1 MYLRNMQIKLFR
13 EYVRMALEA
22 IKGQMLRAVLTI
34 LIIAIGITAL
44 VGILTSTDAI
54 EQTITGNFSQLGA
67 NTITIQNRAMQVFI
81 NNRGQRPKAFPPI
94 SKREAEQF
102 ASRFDMPGAV
112 VSISFMANGMGVLK
126 AGNKKTNPNIN
137 VMAADANY
145 LTTGSYELENGRNF
159 TVNEIENARPVIIIG
174 SELKSLLFG
183 SEDPINKSVS
193 LRGKRYRI
201 IGVLKSKG
209 NGVGFGGDKMCI
221 IPYTEARYSFSAANR
236 THAINIMARS
246 ALEVDATVGQA
257 TALMRSVRKLPP
269 LEEDNFNVTK
279 SDNISKAL
287 IDNLKYVKFAATF
300 IGGITLLGA
309 AIALMNIMLVS
320 VTERTREIGTLK
332 ALGAP
337 SYAIRLQFLSE
348 AVIISQFGGI
358 AGSILGIVI
367 GNLVAQLVG
376 GSFFIPYN
384 WLLLAVGVC
393 FLVGVVSGYY
403 PAQRAAKL
411 DPIEAL
417 RYE

>member
-1 MYLRNMQIKLFR
+1 
-13 EYVRMALEA
+13 
-22 IKGQMLRAVLTI
+22 
-34 LIIAIGITAL
+34 
-44 VGILTSTDAI
+44 
-54 EQTITGNFSQLGA
+54 
-67 NTITIQNRAMQVFI
+67 
-81 NNRGQRPKAFPPI
+81 
-94 SKREAEQF
+94 
-102 ASRFDMPGAV
+102 MPGAV

-193 LRGKRYRI
+193 LRGKRYSI

-221 IPYTEARYSFSAANR
+221 IPFTEARYSFSAANR

-376 GSFFIPYN
+376 EAFLFLTIGCFWRLGFAF
-384 WLLLAVGVC
+384 WLG
-393 FLVGVVSGYY
+393 
-403 PAQRAAKL
+403 
-411 DPIEAL
+411 
-417 RYE
+417 